1 MLKHDQVG
9 VATGLAVTA
18 TGGDILF
25 IEALTMKGKGTLQL
39 TGQLGD
45 VMRESAV
52 AAYSFAKSRARELG
66 IDEEVFSKTDIHVH
80 IPEGAIP
87 KDGPSAGITMATAL
101 VSALSNRP
109 INKHVAMTGEITL
122 RGDVLP
128 IGGVKEKLLAAHRA
142 QMKKVILPAQNRKD
156 MEEVPKEP
164 QRDLEIIF
172 VDNVRQVFAEALL
185 PALAAPK
192 VSTNGKGA
200 VKTADSTKPKP
211 KASKKAQ
218 AKRR

>member
-1 MLKHDQVG
+1 
-9 VATGLAVTA
+9 
-18 TGGDILF
+18 
-25 IEALTMKGKGTLQL
+25 
-39 TGQLGD
+39 LGD

-66 IDEEVFSKTDIHVH
+66 IDEDIFAKTDIHVH
-80 IPEGAIP
+80 IPEGATP

-156 MEEVPKEP
+156 LEEVPKEP
-164 QRDLEIIF
+164 QRDIQIVF
-172 VDNVRQVFAEALL
+172 VENVREVFAEALL
-185 PALAAPK
+185 PAPARPK
-192 VSTNGKGA
+192 VLTNGKA
-200 VKTADSTKPKP
+200 TLKTADLNKTKAKP
-211 KASKKAQ
+211 GKKAQ

>member
-1 MLKHDQVG
+1 
-9 VATGLAVTA
+9 
-18 TGGDILF
+18 
-25 IEALTMKGKGTLQL
+25 MKGKGTLQL
-39 TGQLGD
+39 TGQLGE

-52 AAYSFAKSRARELG
+52 AAYSFAKSRAKELG
-66 IDEEVFSKTDIHVH
+66 IDEDVFPKTDIHVH

-172 VDNVRQVFAEALL
+172 VENVRQVFAEALL
-185 PALAAPK
+185 PAIARTK
-192 VSTNGKGA
+192 VSTNGKA
-200 VKTADSTKPKP
+200 PLKSAEAIKTKTK
-211 KASKKAQ
+211 SSRKAQ

>member
-1 MLKHDQVG
+1 
-9 VATGLAVTA
+9 
-18 TGGDILF
+18 
-25 IEALTMKGKGTLQL
+25 MKGKGTLQL

-66 IDEEVFSKTDIHVH
+66 IDEDIFSKTDIHVH
-80 IPEGAIP
+80 IPEGATP

-164 QRDLEIIF
+164 QRDLEIVF
-172 VDNVRQVFAEALL
+172 VENVREVFAEALL
-185 PALAAPK
+185 PAVARPK
-192 VSTNGKGA
+192 VLTNGKA
-200 VKTADSTKPKP
+200 ILKSTDQNKT
-211 KASKKAQ
+211 KAQSGKKAQ